1 MTRRLYLLLQNVM
14 KIERDEKRE
23 WKGRRE
29 RKIVMVM
36 LNLQYRLL
44 QHKS

>member
-1 MTRRLYLLLQNVM
+1 M

-23 WKGRRE
+23 WKGRKE

-36 LNLQYRLL
+36 LNLLYRIL